1 MSTHPPTTPAALPR
15 RRPLARFGW
24 LLVLLIGIVAYAA
37 VLWVMVSTRNTNFF
51 PSLLLIGSV
60 TVPAAVLTLIWGQVR
75 GGGVDVSA
83 ALVAATAVAGGFI
96 GTIAAGVLEYD
107 VMRALSTQSMLLV
120 GIIEELAKLIV
131 PLLVLAITRGRD
143 VRAGVVIGVASG
155 MGFATL
161 ETMGY
166 GFNALLGQGGG
177 LAAVDSTLLLR
188 GLLAPAGHVAWTGLI
203 CAAMWRV
210 PSARHRRG
218 RATWLVIGAYLL
230 AVALHATWDGS
241 SSSVVR
247 AVVALISTALLLL
260 VAHKA
265 ARLRPAPHIIA
276 TGEAPHEHP

>member
-1 MSTHPPTTPAALPR
+1 
-15 RRPLARFGW
+15 
-24 LLVLLIGIVAYAA
+24 
-37 VLWVMVSTRNTNFF
+37 
-51 PSLLLIGSV
+51 
-60 TVPAAVLTLIWGQVR
+60 
-75 GGGVDVSA
+75 
-83 ALVAATAVAGGFI
+83 
-96 GTIAAGVLEYD
+96 
-107 VMRALSTQSMLLV
+107 MLLV

-131 PLLVLAITRGRD
+131 PVVVLAITRGRD

-218 RATWLVIGAYLL
+218 RATSMVVGAYVL

-247 AVVALISTALLLL
+247 ALVALVSTILLL
-260 VAHKA
+260 VVAHRA
-265 ARLRPAPHIIA
+265 ARLRRVPYVIPS
-276 TGEAPHEHP
+276 GEAPHEHP